1 MKLFEIL
8 IPFAPVITAL
18 ACLLIYMYTL
28 RKRYHE
34 AIHWLHKS
42 REYVR
47 LFEPH
52 PQFYV
57 INFEEEFAVHAI
69 APIKTVMV
77 FLESFTRS
85 KEIKTTT
92 LEFLKLI
99 RFDETFN
106 RIILLNLKSVN
117 NASDFGKFYS
127 IIKGEII
134 ADDDFRSIMNE
145 LLHPETVEI
154 IKNWKSTT

>member
-1 MKLFEIL
+1 MKLLEIL
-8 IPFAPVITAL
+8 IPFTPVITAL
-18 ACLLIYMYTL
+18 GCLLIYMYML
-28 RKRYHE
+28 RKRYNE
-34 AIHWLHKS
+34 ATHWLHKS

-52 PQFYV
+52 PQFYI

-85 KEIKTTT
+85 KKIKSTT
-92 LEFLKLI
+92 LDFLKLI

-106 RIILLNLKSVN
+106 RIILFNLKPVN
-117 NASDFGKFYS
+117 NAADFGKFHS
-127 IIKGEII
+127 IITGEII
-134 ADDDFRSIMNE
+134 ADDDFKSIMTE
-145 LLHPETVEI
+145 LLYPETVEV
-154 IKNWKSTT
+154 IKNWKPAV